1 MILSLLFAEPK
12 PCICVDQPMTEAEIC
27 EAIKEGV
34 SKKRYSE
41 MRSVNNSYGWGAI
54 NIPRDFVVEIYA
66 YDRGEKHKLS
76 DEQKEMILKTAIRD
90 IKASKVRCSVVFI
103 NGGAS
108 SEDWLP
114 ALKKISKNISHC
126 SSAEPKKK

>member
-1 MILSLLFAEPK
+1 MILALLFANPN
-12 PCICVDQPMTEAEIC
+12 PCICIDQPMIETEIC

-34 SKKRYSE
+34 SKKQYSE
-41 MRSVNNSYGWGAI
+41 MRSVNNSYGWGSI
-54 NIPRDFVVEIYA
+54 NIPRDFAVEIYV
-66 YDRGEKHKLS
+66 YDRGEKQKLS
-76 DEQKEMILKTAIRD
+76 DEQKEMILKTAIQD

-114 ALKKISKNISHC
+114 ALNKVSKSFSQC
-126 SSAEPKKK
+126 SSSRPKKK